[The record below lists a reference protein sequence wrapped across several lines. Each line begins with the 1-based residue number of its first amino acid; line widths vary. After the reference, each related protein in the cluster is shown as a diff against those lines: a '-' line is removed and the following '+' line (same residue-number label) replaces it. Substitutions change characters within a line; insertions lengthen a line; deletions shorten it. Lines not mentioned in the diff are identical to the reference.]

1 MTADTIKILEDIHS
15 KLGEVIEDLKTPPT
29 TASADSGK
37 KKNNVIPMNPAQ
49 GRATSSRAQSR
60 KDREAAEKVPA
71 ADSDFTR
78 EDLDAL
84 SYNNLKKLARDMGI
98 SAVGSRDDLTDKI
111 MEAKDS
117 GESASDE
124 KPTKTSKTAK
134 ATKTSA
140 APKTSKRGL
149 SKPAPAPEPEDN
161 YCDEDD
167 DDEDPIIQKV
177 NEAVAEMSN
186 EEIADVLADIGVRA
200 KGKRQ
205 TLIAAVVKAV
215 RDGKLELGD
224 DDDEDGEPAE
234 EESTVSD
241 DSNDS
246 DGEVDVNDPDNE
258 DMTDARREA
267 LAEYEEAVR
276 NDFDNGDITRSDM
289 IEWLNEYNGSKD
301 ASLKKKSDEEIL
313 EAYVYFSSLF
323 ITDEGETLEEAGAY
337 TVNGVP
343 YCCGRPLDYN
353 KKTGEYCCSHCG
365 ETYEADEE

>member
-15 KLGEVIEDLKTPPT
+15 KLGEVIEDLKTPPK

-124 KPTKTSKTAK
+124 KSTKTSKTSKTSKTAK
-134 ATKTSA
+134 AA
-140 APKTSKRGL
+140 KTSKRGL

-161 YCDEDD
+161 CDEDD

-215 RDGKLELGD
+215 RDGKLELGE

-234 EESTVSD
+234 EESPVSD

-246 DGEVDVNDPDNE
+246 DGEVGVNDPDNE

-267 LAEYEEAVR
+267 LAEYEEDVR

-289 IEWLNEYNGSKD
+289 IEWLNDYNGAKD

-343 YCCGRPLDYN
+343 YCCGRPLDYDE
-353 KKTGEYCCSHCG
+353 KSGMFCCSHCG
-365 ETYEADEE
+365 ETYEASDEE